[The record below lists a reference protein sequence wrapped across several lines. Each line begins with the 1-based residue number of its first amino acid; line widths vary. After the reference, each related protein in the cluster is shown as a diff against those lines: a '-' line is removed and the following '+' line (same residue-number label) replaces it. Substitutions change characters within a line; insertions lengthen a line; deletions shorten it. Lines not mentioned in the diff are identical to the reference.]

1 VDEGLP
7 RKTRR
12 AGDRSWR
19 FWGVRLAAAL
29 LLAAAIAF
37 LPHHLFGGTDGATL
51 EGVDSELGRVRAEIA
66 ARRVDN
72 AELRRDI
79 EALRSDP
86 GAIED
91 IARRELGMVR
101 PGEVIL
107 RFEEAHRHG
116 PACGP
121 DSQCSPFDP
130 VSGSRGDRPVGEAR

>member
-1 VDEGLP
+1 MDEGTS

-19 FWGVRLAAAL
+19 MWGARLAAAL
-29 LLAAAIAF
+29 MLASAIAY
-37 LPHHLFGGTDGATL
+37 LPYHLIGGSSGAQL
-51 EGVDSELGRVRAEIA
+51 ERIERELERVRGEIG

-91 IARRELGMVR
+91 IARRDLGLVR

-107 RFEEAHRHG
+107 RFEGTPR
-116 PACGP
+116 
-121 DSQCSPFDP
+121 
-130 VSGSRGDRPVGEAR
+130 

>member
-1 VDEGLP
+1 MS

-19 FWGVRLAAAL
+19 LWGLRLAAAL
-29 LLAAAIAF
+29 ALAGAIAY
-37 LPHHLFGGTDGATL
+37 LPYHLIGETSAAQL
-51 EGVDSELGRVRAEIA
+51 ERVESELGRLRADIA
-66 ARRVDN
+66 GKRVDN

-91 IARRELGMVR
+91 IARRELGLVR

-107 RFEEAHRHG
+107 RFEKGAPR
-116 PACGP
+116 
-121 DSQCSPFDP
+121 
-130 VSGSRGDRPVGEAR
+130 